1 MVSRASEGRRQEV
14 VDHRSKPVLLCQ
26 SIVRERRMREV
37 AGSILALRQTIL
49 IAVVCRLFSLRKEPR
64 GRPRPRWEDIIKM
77 GLSEIGWEGVAQD
90 GDMWQAVVDTV
101 LNIRV
106 P

>member
-1 MVSRASEGRRQEV
+1 MVV
-14 VDHRSKPVLLCQ
+14 HRSKPILLCQ

-77 GLSEIGWEGVAQD
+77 GLSEIGWEGVDLADVAQD

>member
-1 MVSRASEGRRQEV
+1 
-14 VDHRSKPVLLCQ
+14 
-26 SIVRERRMREV
+26 MREV

-77 GLSEIGWEGVAQD
+77 GLSEIGWEGVDLADVAQDGDMWQAVVDLADVAQD